1 MRVTRCQA
9 IAARMCHGSIAG
21 RSPRLLSGLGCR
33 RLPPGRRL
41 LYIMVKLAL
50 TGIHTMRRLALS
62 ALLPAL
68 LIAGSGSAFALSLPF
83 EESTYLPPEATTTY
97 VERSLNHQAPLTIE
111 HPPVE
116 RNPRGRRGD
125 SAAIAGFCR
134 DGGTIMRRDELGR
147 PAYLR
152 QREVCDNVS
161 PRQMWPGHVDP
172 RPAWPAE
179 RARVRSRAIVTKY

>member
-1 MRVTRCQA
+1 MLATA
-9 IAARMCHGSIAG
+9 GAA
-21 RSPRLLSGLGCR
+21 SGISLRR
-33 RLPPGRRL
+33 RLPQGRRL
-41 LYIMVKLAL
+41 LYIMVKLSPQ
-50 TGIHTMRRLALS
+50 TGIHIMRRLALL
-62 ALLPAL
+62 ALLPASL
-68 LIAGSGSAFALSLPF
+68 FAGSGSALALSLPF

-97 VERSLNHQAPLTIE
+97 VERSLNGEAPLTIE

-116 RNPRGRRGD
+116 RNPRGRRGG

-152 QREVCDNVS
+152 QREVCDNIA

-179 RARVRSRAIVTKY
+179 RARLRSRAIVTKY

>member
-9 IAARMCHGSIAG
+9 IAARMCPSLPHG
-21 RSPRLLSGLGCR
+21 L
-33 RLPPGRRL
+33 RL
-41 LYIMVKLAL
+41 LYIMAKLSPQ

-62 ALLPAL
+62 ALLPAF
-68 LIAGSGSAFALSLPF
+68 LIAGSGSALALSLPF

-97 VERSLNHQAPLTIE
+97 VERSLNGQAPLTIE

-116 RNPRGRRGD
+116 RNPRARRGD

-134 DGGTIMRRDELGR
+134 EGGTIMRRDEFGR

-152 QREVCDNVS
+152 QREVCDSVA